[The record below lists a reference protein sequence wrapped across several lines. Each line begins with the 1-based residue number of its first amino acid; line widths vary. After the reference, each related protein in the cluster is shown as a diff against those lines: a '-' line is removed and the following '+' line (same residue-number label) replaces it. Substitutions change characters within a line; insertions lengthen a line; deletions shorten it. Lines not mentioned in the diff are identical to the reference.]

1 MNKQA
6 SEEHV
11 FHLGAPATITVK
23 PPTHHDD
30 WLQLATKSVIVA
42 CLSSCETKSALGAHY
57 IVKVIQTPTLPAS
70 LLHTSTMY
78 LKSALVASILAT
90 ATAFAPSN
98 INVAQRSVTS
108 TNTALNVAIDTSDI
122 KNGLTVEIDGEP
134 YKVLNFSIMKQARG
148 AAKTTIKFKNLKRGN
163 TIENTYRSGEKF
175 ETAMIEKKP
184 HIFSYSDESG
194 NFFYMDSETFEEVM
208 VEANLMED
216 VAKWIDEGME
226 VNLIFFKG
234 QVIEVGVPST
244 DVYEIV
250 ETEPS
255 LKGNTANAH
264 TKPAVLSSGAT
275 VTIPGFIE
283 QGTKIKVDTEKAE
296 YLERA

>member
-1 MNKQA
+1 
-6 SEEHV
+6 
-11 FHLGAPATITVK
+11 
-23 PPTHHDD
+23 
-30 WLQLATKSVIVA
+30 
-42 CLSSCETKSALGAHY
+42 
-57 IVKVIQTPTLPAS
+57 
-70 LLHTSTMY
+70 MY

-98 INVAQRSVTS
+98 IHVAQRAATATISS
-108 TNTALNVAIDTSDI
+108 NTALNVAIDTSDI

-163 TIENTYRSGEKF
+163 TLENTYRSGEKF
-175 ETAMIEKKP
+175 QTAMIEKKP
-184 HIFSYSDESG
+184 HIFSYNDESG
-194 NFFYMDSETFEEVM
+194 NYFYMDSETFEEVM

-234 QVIEVGVPST
+234 QVIEVAVPST
-244 DVYEIV
+244 YVYEIV

-283 QGTKIKVDTEKAE
+283 QGSKIKVDTGKAE